1 MLGNEETLQKIPKE
15 KVCKML
21 TFSVT
26 VVFLLMFSLAT
37 YSIHSNLNQW
47 FWNDLN
53 YVVDKSCL
61 GFKMLTLQ
69 NIDVNESL
77 RDFQKRM
84 YSAHYMTLAV
94 ISRGKTKTFCVT

>member
-47 FWNDLN
+47 F
-53 YVVDKSCL
+53 
-61 GFKMLTLQ
+61 
-69 NIDVNESL
+69 
-77 RDFQKRM
+77 
-84 YSAHYMTLAV
+84 
-94 ISRGKTKTFCVT
+94 